1 MGREGR
7 VPFPVTTT
15 WPAGWRSRRDH
26 RPAGACAP
34 NSGAYLEPRALLFA
48 QRAVME
54 RSDEIELVRLAGQGD
69 ARAFRSLSDHFL
81 PKIVAYAQRLLG
93 RPAEAEDVAQET
105 FLRLWQH
112 AARWSPDARL
122 ATWLF
127 RVAHNLAIDRLR
139 VRREAGSA
147 ALEHAAAEDRPSG
160 LLQRKQLA
168 GAVEQAM
175 LVLPERQRAAIALC
189 HYEGLGNPEIA
200 AVLEVSVEAVESLL
214 SRGRRALRETLT
226 SVRAEHAAEGE
237 RP

>member
-1 MGREGR
+1 
-7 VPFPVTTT
+7 
-15 WPAGWRSRRDH
+15 
-26 RPAGACAP
+26 
-34 NSGAYLEPRALLFA
+34 
-48 QRAVME
+48 ME
-54 RSDEIELVRLAGQGD
+54 RAEEIELMRLVGGGD

-122 ATWLF
+122 STWLF

-139 VRREAGSA
+139 ARREVGPA
-147 ALEHAAAEDRPSG
+147 ALEAAAAPDRPSG

-168 GAVEQAM
+168 SAVEQA
-175 LVLPERQRAAIALC
+175 LLALPERQRAAIALC

-200 AVLEVSVEAVESLL
+200 AVLEISVEAVESLL
-214 SRGRRALRETLT
+214 SRGRRALRETLS
-226 SVRAEHAAEGE
+226 SVRGEHAHEGE
-237 RP
+237 GP